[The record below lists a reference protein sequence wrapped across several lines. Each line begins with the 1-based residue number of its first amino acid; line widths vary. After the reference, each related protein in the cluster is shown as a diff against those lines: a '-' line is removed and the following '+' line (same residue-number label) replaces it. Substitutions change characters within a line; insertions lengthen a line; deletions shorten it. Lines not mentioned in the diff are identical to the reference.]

1 MSDQSSGFVAGNKQ
15 NEAGGASLRN
25 RSRFPLS
32 MSFFN
37 TERFAEYVPFMTV
50 EGVPNDRLTFTS
62 AHDERTYTM
71 KAPLMQS
78 VLKKK
83 DYFWVPMQAILPL
96 NWEKFFTNP
105 VIGEDVPDDV
115 GTGVSQFWNMIEK
128 LFFNSF
134 TTLRGYWV
142 SSLTSVSNDM
152 LRDLFRFIVFFEYF
166 YSGGSLLTC
175 LGISGNAYCH
185 VDRVNERSTFD
196 DFFDAVVNVVVSNL
210 SYFQVSIGGV
220 VYTVNT
226 QDKRDGYRYTTGA
239 SSTLN
244 LTMREFL
251 ESLRDDIASFSVS
264 GLTYATGHSDSDFI
278 SDIDD
283 LIGSSNG
290 DFHFN
295 QVLNSLTG
303 TVAFPV
309 HLNLARLWAYQLVC
323 AHYFSNDHVD
333 FIYSAELYRQYIFEL
348 ATRSG
353 TSAINAPFFSVNG
366 LQYQYDALSA
376 NVFTNVLTGFGAIS
390 GIYTYGQNSSGTE
403 GASGDYTRA
412 DSLADA
418 YAYITA
424 IFHYRRSLRFMDYF
438 SGSRTYP
445 LAAVNDVNVS
455 AAGGT
460 VSILDLAQKRMTAKF
475 LQSVNRVGRKI
486 GAYVNELFDI
496 VPKPDYHNPLFLAH
510 TSDVVGNA
518 EVENTAQGQLEL
530 ANSVTSTMKS
540 NASRYAFEFTPD
552 RNCIVIGIQYY
563 DIPRVYAKATERQNF
578 FLDRFDMFNP
588 YLQYI
593 GDQEIYKAELGLD
606 VPSMDAFS
614 YTNRHME
621 YKQKFNQ
628 CAGGFS
634 VPSTGLDNWLFISD
648 NHRRRFTKNLSPSFI
663 RSFNSEFDDF
673 FTALSGWSNGTYF
686 HFIVRYDNRLDA
698 SRPMAY
704 APSLA

>member
-1 MSDQSSGFVAGNKQ
+1 MSDQSSGLVAGNKQ

-37 TERFAEYVPFMTV
+37 TERFAEYVPFLTV

-105 VIGEDVPDDV
+105 VIGEDVPVDV
-115 GTGVSQFWNMIEK
+115 GTGVENFWNTVES
-128 LFFNSF
+128 LFFRSLS
-134 TTLRGYWV
+134 TLKAYWNEG
-142 SSLTSVSNDM
+142 STITNDM

-166 YSGGSLLTC
+166 YSGGSLLKC

-185 VDRVNERSTFD
+185 VDRDNVRSTFD
-196 DFFDAVVNVVVSNL
+196 DFFDAVISTIVTDFSVIKVN
-210 SYFQVSIGGV
+210 FGTT
-220 VYTVNT
+220 VYNV
-226 QDKRDGYRYTTGA
+226 DCSSVRDGYVYTTGSA
-239 SSTLN
+239 STYN
-244 LTMREFL
+244 LSMREFL
-251 ESLRDDIASFSVS
+251 ETLRDDLASFNVQAFTLSPGKTQS
-264 GLTYATGHSDSDFI
+264 GVINDVVTVIDTDF
-278 SDIDD
+278 S
-283 LIGSSNG
+283 
-290 DFHFN
+290 FY
-295 QVLNSLTG
+295 QVVNSLTG
-303 TVAFPV
+303 VTAFPV

-333 FIYSAELYRQYIFEL
+333 FIYSAELYRQYIREVSSRVGST
-348 ATRSG
+348 AV
-353 TSAINAPFFSVNG
+353 NVPYFSVNG
-366 LQYQYDALSA
+366 LQYEYDALSA
-376 NVFTNVLTGFGAIS
+376 KVFNEVITGFG
-390 GIYTYGQNSSGTE
+390 NSSGIF
-403 GASGDYTRA
+403 GYGVNASGQGSSSDYIRS
-412 DSLADA
+412 DSLSEA
-418 YAYITA
+418 YAYFTA
-424 IFHYRRSLRFMDYF
+424 LFHYKRSLRFMDYF

-445 LAAVNDVNVS
+445 LAAVNDVSVS

-593 GDQEIYKAELGLD
+593 GDQEIYKGELGLD
-606 VPSMDAFS
+606 IPSMDPFA

-621 YKQKFNQ
+621 YKQRFNQ
-628 CAGGFS
+628 CAGGFT
-634 VPSTGLDNWLFISD
+634 VPSTGLDNWIFISD
-648 NHRRRFTKNLSPSFI
+648 NHRRRFTKNLTPSFI

>member
-1 MSDQSSGFVAGNKQ
+1 MSNQSSGLVAGNKQ
-15 NEAGGASLRN
+15 NEAGGASIRN

-37 TERFAEYVPFMTV
+37 TERFAEYVPFLAV

-115 GTGVSQFWNMIEK
+115 GTGVTNFWNKMEK
-128 LFFNSF
+128 LFFGS
-134 TTLRGYWV
+134 LSALKGYW
-142 SSLTSVSNDM
+142 SGATTISNAM
-152 LRDLFRFIVFFEYF
+152 IRDLFRFLVFFEYL
-166 YSGGSLLTC
+166 YSGGSLLKC

-185 VDRVNERSTFD
+185 VDYRNQRSTYD
-196 DFFDAVVNVVVSNL
+196 DFFDSVISLIVQNFASIQVAFGSSVYNVDCA
-210 SYFQVSIGGV
+210 
-220 VYTVNT
+220 TV
-226 QDKRDGYRYTTGA
+226 RDGYAYTSGA
-239 SSTLN
+239 ASTYN
-244 LTMREFL
+244 LSMREFL
-251 ESLRDDIASFSVS
+251 ETLRDDLASFTVS
-264 GLTYATGHSDSDFI
+264 GFTLATGRLAASVI
-278 SDIDD
+278 SDVNDVIDND
-283 LIGSSNG
+283 YSFGI
-290 DFHFN
+290 
-295 QVLNSLTG
+295 VVNSISG
-303 TVAFPV
+303 AVAFPV

-323 AHYFSNDHVD
+323 AHYFTNDHVD
-333 FIYSAELYRQYIFEL
+333 FVYSAELFRQYIREVSS
-348 ATRSG
+348 RSHSSNPIAYVP
-353 TSAINAPFFSVNG
+353 TFSVNG
-366 LQYQYDALSA
+366 LEYQYDALSA
-376 NVFTNVLTGFGAIS
+376 KVFDVVLNGFQSNTIYGYDSSTTVNVRSDNLS
-390 GIYTYGQNSSGTE
+390 E
-403 GASGDYTRA
+403 
-412 DSLADA
+412 A
-418 YAYITA
+418 YAYFTA
-424 IFHYRRSLRFMDYF
+424 LFHYKRSLRFMDYF

-445 LAAVNDVNVS
+445 LAAVNDVSVS
-455 AAGGT
+455 AASGT

-510 TSDVVGNA
+510 TSDIVGNA

-593 GDQEIYKAELGLD
+593 GDQEIYKGELGLD
-606 VPSMDAFS
+606 IPSMDPFA

-621 YKQKFNQ
+621 YKQRFNQ
-628 CAGGFS
+628 CAGGFT
-634 VPSTGLDNWLFISD
+634 VPSTGLDNWIFISD
-648 NHRRRFTKNLSPSFI
+648 NHRRRFTRNLTSSFI

>member
-1 MSDQSSGFVAGNKQ
+1 MSDQSSGLVAGNKQ

-37 TERFAEYVPFMTV
+37 TERFAEYVPFLTV

-115 GTGVSQFWNMIEK
+115 GTGVQNFWNKIES
-128 LFFNSF
+128 LFFLS
-134 TTLRGYWV
+134 LSALQGYWNEG
-142 SSLTSVSNDM
+142 STISNAM

-166 YSGGSLLTC
+166 YSGGSLLKC

-185 VDRVNERSTFD
+185 VDYNNVRSTFD
-196 DFFDAVVNVVVSNL
+196 DFFDALISSIVSNF
-210 SYFQVSIGGV
+210 SVIQVNFGTS
-220 VYTVNT
+220 VYNV
-226 QDKRDGYRYTTGA
+226 DCASVRDGYVYTTGA
-239 SSTLN
+239 ASTYN
-244 LTMREFL
+244 LSMREFL
-251 ESLRDDIASFSVS
+251 ETLRDDLASFNVQGFTLAPGKTQSGVINDVVS
-264 GLTYATGHSDSDFI
+264 IISTDF
-278 SDIDD
+278 S
-283 LIGSSNG
+283 
-290 DFHFN
+290 FY
-295 QVLNSLTG
+295 QVVNSLG
-303 TVAFPV
+303 GVVAFPV

-323 AHYFSNDHVD
+323 AHYFTNDHVD
-333 FIYSAELYRQYIFEL
+333 FVYSAELYRQYIREI
-348 ATRSG
+348 ATRNLSSG
-353 TSAINAPFFSVNG
+353 PMAVGSFSVNG
-366 LQYQYDALSA
+366 LKYEYDALSA
-376 NVFTNVLTGFGAIS
+376 HVFSEVIDAFGTTS
-390 GIYTYGQNSSGTE
+390 GIFSYGANS
-403 GASGDYTRA
+403 GAGNDYERS
-412 DSLADA
+412 DNLAEA

-424 IFHYRRSLRFMDYF
+424 IFHYKRSLRFMDYF

-445 LAAVNDVNVS
+445 LAAVNDVSVS

-593 GDQEIYKAELGLD
+593 GDQEIYKGELGLD
-606 VPSMDAFS
+606 IPSMDPFA

-621 YKQKFNQ
+621 YKQRFNQ
-628 CAGGFS
+628 CAGGFT
-634 VPSTGLDNWLFISD
+634 VPSTGLDNWIFISD
-648 NHRRRFTKNLSPSFI
+648 NHRRRFTRNLTPSFI